1 MHYTGIKI
9 KFEPVY
15 SNGTILK
22 IFVQQRK
29 KQVLKYSC
37 LEYFKLVRVQ
47 PTRYLVT
54 KWFGCILR
62 DMNISQKTNILDEYN
77 TSNARH
83 NLVYTNVSTNHI
95 PTAIGVF
102 CLLSSTLELTTC

>member
-1 MHYTGIKI
+1 MQFNRQWLKF

-15 SNGTILK
+15 SNATILK

-37 LEYFKLVRVQ
+37 LEYFKLVWVR

-77 TSNARH
+77 TSNAGH
-83 NLVYTNVSTNHI
+83 NLVCT
-95 PTAIGVF
+95 TATTY
-102 CLLSSTLELTTC
+102 LLP